1 MLRPAKDGAREERN
15 GVSDK
20 RLTGTARRLRSNMTD
35 AELRLWSHLR
45 GRQLAGEKFVRQFPI
60 GRAIADFACRSGR
73 LVIEVDGGQHA
84 GSVGDVERTA
94 MIEAH
99 GYHVIRFWNN
109 DVLTNTEGVLETI
122 HRELLI
128 ARNRTE

>member
-1 MLRPAKDGAREERN
+1 
-15 GVSDK
+15 
-20 RLTGTARRLRSNMTD
+20 
-35 AELRLWSHLR
+35 
-45 GRQLAGEKFVRQFPI
+45 
-60 GRAIADFACRSGR
+60 
-73 LVIEVDGGQHA
+73 
-84 GSVGDVERTA
+84 